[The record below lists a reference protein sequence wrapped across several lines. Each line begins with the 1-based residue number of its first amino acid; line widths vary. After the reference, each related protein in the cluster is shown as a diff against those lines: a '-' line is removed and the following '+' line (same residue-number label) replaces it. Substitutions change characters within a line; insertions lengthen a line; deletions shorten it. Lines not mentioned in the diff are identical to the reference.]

1 MNFQTPKLEPKI
13 TKEFLLSKNSEET
26 YMSTYLRV
34 PIKRGLFCSPLRKDH
49 KPTCSFC
56 HSKKGELMYHD
67 FGTGFHENFV
77 GVVMEIHKCSY
88 QEALNVI
95 AEDFGY
101 LSKAEDRPAVKIKVS
116 NVKLEE
122 KTETLIQIKPK
133 AFSEQ
138 ELKWWKGFGVTEKT
152 LKKYKVFSCDSIFLN
167 GDYFSSSSPRVPIYG
182 YYCGKKNGQELWRIY
197 FPSKRSFRFLSNVG
211 KSYIQGAKQL
221 PKTGDVLF
229 LEKSLKDVMCLY
241 EHGLSACAP
250 CSENILLSNLQM
262 SHLQKRF
269 SKMYLF
275 WDNDEPGRTAAH
287 KYKEKFPHLTCIE
300 LKPEIAKDI
309 SDCCQKLKSEFKDV
323 IEELKQIVFNSKTIN
338 VKYFNIL

>member
-101 LSKAEDRPAVKIKVS
+101 ISKAEDRPAVKIKVS

-221 PKTGDVLF
+221 PKTGDVL
-229 LEKSLKDVMCLY
+229 LITKSQKDVMLAY
-241 EHGLSACAP
+241 ELGIPAIAP
-250 CSENILLSNLQM
+250 CSEVLFLSNKQIQ
-262 SHLQKRF
+262 HLKKRF
-269 SKMYLF
+269 KTIVVCYDTDITGIHNLKQIKVKHPDLHTF
-275 WDNDEPGRTAAH
+275 FIPR
-287 KYKEKFPHLTCIE
+287 KYGV
-300 LKPEIAKDI
+300 KDI
-309 SDCCQKLKSEFKDV
+309 SDFFKKYGEEESRRLAGELLKYYRSIGDRK
-323 IEELKQIVFNSKTIN
+323 EE
-338 VKYFNIL
+338 

>member
-26 YMSTYLRV
+26 YMSTYLKL
-34 PIKRGLFCSPLRKDH
+34 PITRGLHVSPLRRDNR
-49 KPTCSFC
+49 PTCSFC
-56 HSKKGELMYHD
+56 HSKKGELMFHD

-101 LSKAEDRPAVKIKVS
+101 ISKAEDRPAVKIKVS

-221 PKTGDVLF
+221 PKTGDVL
-229 LEKSLKDVMCLY
+229 LITKSQKDVMLAY
-241 EHGLSACAP
+241 ELGIPAIAP
-250 CSENILLSNLQM
+250 CSEVLFLSN
-262 SHLQKRF
+262 
-269 SKMYLF
+269 
-275 WDNDEPGRTAAH
+275 
-287 KYKEKFPHLTCIE
+287 
-300 LKPEIAKDI
+300 
-309 SDCCQKLKSEFKDV
+309 
-323 IEELKQIVFNSKTIN
+323 KQIQDQLQRSLPNT
-338 VKYFNIL
+338 L

>member
-221 PKTGDVLF
+221 PKTGDVL
-229 LEKSLKDVMCLY
+229 LITKSQKDVMLAY
-241 EHGLSACAP
+241 ELGIPAIAP
-250 CSENILLSNLQM
+250 CSEVLFLSNKQIQ
-262 SHLQKRF
+262 HLKKRF
-269 SKMYLF
+269 KTIVVCYDTDITGIHNLKQIKIKHPDLHTF
-275 WDNDEPGRTAAH
+275 FIPR
-287 KYKEKFPHLTCIE
+287 KYGV
-300 LKPEIAKDI
+300 KDI
-309 SDCCQKLKSEFKDV
+309 SDFFKKYGEEETRRLAGELLKYYRSISDRK
-323 IEELKQIVFNSKTIN
+323 EE
-338 VKYFNIL
+338 

>member
-101 LSKAEDRPAVKIKVS
+101 ISKAEDRPAVKIKVS

-221 PKTGDVLF
+221 PKTGDVL
-229 LEKSLKDVMCLY
+229 LITKSQKDVMLAY
-241 EHGLSACAP
+241 ELGIPAIAP
-250 CSENILLSNLQM
+250 CSEVLFLSNKQIQ
-262 SHLQKRF
+262 HLQKRF
-269 SKMYLF
+269 KTIVVCYDTDITGIHNLKQIKVKHPDLHTF
-275 WDNDEPGRTAAH
+275 FIPR
-287 KYKEKFPHLTCIE
+287 KYGV
-300 LKPEIAKDI
+300 KDI
-309 SDCCQKLKSEFKDV
+309 SDFFKKYGEEETRRLAGELLKYYRSISDRK
-323 IEELKQIVFNSKTIN
+323 EE
-338 VKYFNIL
+338 

>member
-34 PIKRGLFCSPLRKDH
+34 PVKRGLFCSPLRKDH

-101 LSKAEDRPAVKIKVS
+101 ISKAEDRPAVKIKVS

-138 ELKWWKGFGVTEKT
+138 ELKWWKGFGITEKT

-221 PKTGDVLF
+221 PKTGDIL
-229 LEKSLKDVMCLY
+229 LITKSQKDLMLAY
-241 EHGLSACAP
+241 ELGIPAIAP
-250 CSENILLSNLQM
+250 CSEVLFLNNKQIQ
-262 SHLQKRF
+262 HLKKRF
-269 SKMYLF
+269 KTIVVCYDTDLTGIHNLKQIKVKHPDLHTF
-275 WDNDEPGRTAAH
+275 FIPR
-287 KYKEKFPHLTCIE
+287 KYGV
-300 LKPEIAKDI
+300 KDI
-309 SDCCQKLKSEFKDV
+309 SDFFKKYGEEETRRLAGELLKYYRSLSDRK
-323 IEELKQIVFNSKTIN
+323 EE
-338 VKYFNIL
+338 

>member
-221 PKTGDVLF
+221 PKTGDILLVT
-229 LEKSLKDVMCLY
+229 KSQKDVMLAY
-241 EHGLSACAP
+241 ELGIPAIAP
-250 CSENILLSNLQM
+250 CSEVLFLSNKQIQ
-262 SHLQKRF
+262 HLKKRF
-269 SKMYLF
+269 KTIVVCYDTDITGIHNLKQIKVKHPDLHTF
-275 WDNDEPGRTAAH
+275 FIPR
-287 KYKEKFPHLTCIE
+287 KYGV
-300 LKPEIAKDI
+300 KDI
-309 SDCCQKLKSEFKDV
+309 SDFFKKYGEEETRRLAGELLKYYRSIGDRK
-323 IEELKQIVFNSKTIN
+323 EE
-338 VKYFNIL
+338 

>member
-1 MNFQTPKLEPKI
+1 
-13 TKEFLLSKNSEET
+13 
-26 YMSTYLRV
+26 
-34 PIKRGLFCSPLRKDH
+34 
-49 KPTCSFC
+49 
-56 HSKKGELMYHD
+56 MYHD

-88 QEALNVI
+88 QEALNII

-101 LSKAEDRPAVKIKVS
+101 ISKAEDRPAVKIKVS

-221 PKTGDVLF
+221 PKTGDVL
-229 LEKSLKDVMCLY
+229 LITKSQKDCMLAY
-241 EHGLSACAP
+241 ELGIPAIAP
-250 CSENILLSNLQM
+250 CSEVLFLSNKQIQ
-262 SHLQKRF
+262 HLKKRF
-269 SKMYLF
+269 KTIVVCYDTDITGIHNLKQIKVKHPDLHTF
-275 WDNDEPGRTAAH
+275 FIPR
-287 KYKEKFPHLTCIE
+287 KYGV
-300 LKPEIAKDI
+300 KDI
-309 SDCCQKLKSEFKDV
+309 SDFFKKYGEEETRRLAGELLKYYRSVGDRK
-323 IEELKQIVFNSKTIN
+323 EE
-338 VKYFNIL
+338 

>member
-1 MNFQTPKLEPKI
+1 
-13 TKEFLLSKNSEET
+13 
-26 YMSTYLRV
+26 
-34 PIKRGLFCSPLRKDH
+34 
-49 KPTCSFC
+49 
-56 HSKKGELMYHD
+56 MYHD

-88 QEALNVI
+88 QEALNII

-101 LSKAEDRPAVKIKVS
+101 ISKAEDRPAVKIKVS

-221 PKTGDVLF
+221 PKTGDVL
-229 LEKSLKDVMCLY
+229 LITKSQKDVMLAY
-241 EHGLSACAP
+241 ELGIPAIAP
-250 CSENILLSNLQM
+250 CSEVLFLSNKQIQ
-262 SHLQKRF
+262 HLKKRF
-269 SKMYLF
+269 KTIVVCYDTDITGIHNLKQIKVKHPDLHTF
-275 WDNDEPGRTAAH
+275 FIPR
-287 KYKEKFPHLTCIE
+287 KYGV
-300 LKPEIAKDI
+300 KDI
-309 SDCCQKLKSEFKDV
+309 SDFFKKYGEEETRRLAGELLKYYRSIGDRK
-323 IEELKQIVFNSKTIN
+323 EE
-338 VKYFNIL
+338 

>member
-1 MNFQTPKLEPKI
+1 
-13 TKEFLLSKNSEET
+13 
-26 YMSTYLRV
+26 
-34 PIKRGLFCSPLRKDH
+34 
-49 KPTCSFC
+49 
-56 HSKKGELMYHD
+56 MYHD

-101 LSKAEDRPAVKIKVS
+101 ISKAEDRPAVKIKVS

-221 PKTGDVLF
+221 PKTGDVL
-229 LEKSLKDVMCLY
+229 LITKSQKDVMLAY
-241 EHGLSACAP
+241 ELGIPAIAP
-250 CSENILLSNLQM
+250 CSEVLFLSNKQIQ
-262 SHLQKRF
+262 HLKKRF
-269 SKMYLF
+269 KTIVVCYDTDITGIHNLKQIKVKHPDLHTF
-275 WDNDEPGRTAAH
+275 FIPR
-287 KYKEKFPHLTCIE
+287 KYGV
-300 LKPEIAKDI
+300 KDI
-309 SDCCQKLKSEFKDV
+309 SDFFKKYGEEETKRLAGELLKYYRSLSDRK
-323 IEELKQIVFNSKTIN
+323 EE
-338 VKYFNIL
+338 

>member
-101 LSKAEDRPAVKIKVS
+101 ISKAEDRPAVKIKVS

-167 GDYFSSSSPRVPIYG
+167 GDYFSSSNPRVPIYG

-221 PKTGDVLF
+221 PKTGDVL
-229 LEKSLKDVMCLY
+229 LITKSQKDVMLAY
-241 EHGLSACAP
+241 ELGIPAIAP
-250 CSENILLSNLQM
+250 CSEVLFLSNKQIQ
-262 SHLQKRF
+262 HLKKRF
-269 SKMYLF
+269 KIIVVCYDTDITGIHNLKQIKVKHPDLHTF
-275 WDNDEPGRTAAH
+275 FIPR
-287 KYKEKFPHLTCIE
+287 KYGV
-300 LKPEIAKDI
+300 KDI
-309 SDCCQKLKSEFKDV
+309 SDFFKKYGEEETRRLAGELLKHYRSISDRK
-323 IEELKQIVFNSKTIN
+323 EE
-338 VKYFNIL
+338 

>member
-221 PKTGDVLF
+221 PKTGDVL
-229 LEKSLKDVMCLY
+229 LITKSQKDVMLAY
-241 EHGLSACAP
+241 ELGIPAIAP
-250 CSENILLSNLQM
+250 CSEVLFLSNKQIQ
-262 SHLQKRF
+262 HLKKRF
-269 SKMYLF
+269 KTIVVCYDTDITGIHNLKQIKVKHPDLHTF
-275 WDNDEPGRTAAH
+275 FIPR
-287 KYKEKFPHLTCIE
+287 KYGV
-300 LKPEIAKDI
+300 KDI
-309 SDCCQKLKSEFKDV
+309 SDFFKKYGEEETRRLAGELLKYYRSISDRK
-323 IEELKQIVFNSKTIN
+323 EE
-338 VKYFNIL
+338 

>member
-1 MNFQTPKLEPKI
+1 
-13 TKEFLLSKNSEET
+13 
-26 YMSTYLRV
+26 
-34 PIKRGLFCSPLRKDH
+34 
-49 KPTCSFC
+49 
-56 HSKKGELMYHD
+56 MYHD

-138 ELKWWKGFGVTEKT
+138 ELKWWKGFGITEKT

-221 PKTGDVLF
+221 PKTGDILLVT
-229 LEKSLKDVMCLY
+229 KSQKDVMLAY
-241 EHGLSACAP
+241 ELGIPAIAP
-250 CSENILLSNLQM
+250 CSEVLFLSNKQIQ
-262 SHLQKRF
+262 HLKKRF
-269 SKMYLF
+269 KTIVVCYDTDITGIHNLKQIKVKHPDLHIF
-275 WDNDEPGRTAAH
+275 FIPR
-287 KYKEKFPHLTCIE
+287 KYGV
-300 LKPEIAKDI
+300 KDI
-309 SDCCQKLKSEFKDV
+309 SDFFKKYGEEETRRLAGELLKYYRSISDRK
-323 IEELKQIVFNSKTIN
+323 EE
-338 VKYFNIL
+338 

>member
-101 LSKAEDRPAVKIKVS
+101 ISKAEDRPAVKIKVS

-221 PKTGDVLF
+221 PKTGDVL
-229 LEKSLKDVMCLY
+229 LITKSQKDVMLAY
-241 EHGLSACAP
+241 ELGIPAIAP
-250 CSENILLSNLQM
+250 CSEVLFLSNKQIQ
-262 SHLQKRF
+262 HLKKRF
-269 SKMYLF
+269 KTIVVCYDTDITGIHNLKQIKVKHPDLHTF
-275 WDNDEPGRTAAH
+275 FIPR
-287 KYKEKFPHLTCIE
+287 KYGV
-300 LKPEIAKDI
+300 KDI
-309 SDCCQKLKSEFKDV
+309 SDFFKKYGEEETRRLAGELLKYYRSISDRK
-323 IEELKQIVFNSKTIN
+323 EE
-338 VKYFNIL
+338 

>member
-101 LSKAEDRPAVKIKVS
+101 ISKAEDRPAVKIKVS

-138 ELKWWKGFGVTEKT
+138 ELKWWKGFGITEKT

-167 GDYFSSSSPRVPIYG
+167 GDYFSSSNPRVPIYG

-221 PKTGDVLF
+221 PKTGDVL
-229 LEKSLKDVMCLY
+229 LVTKSQKDVMLAY
-241 EHGLSACAP
+241 ELGIPAIAP
-250 CSENILLSNLQM
+250 CSEVLFLSNKQIQ
-262 SHLQKRF
+262 HLKKRF
-269 SKMYLF
+269 KTIIVCYDTDITGIHNLKQIKVKHPDLHTF
-275 WDNDEPGRTAAH
+275 FIPR
-287 KYKEKFPHLTCIE
+287 KYGV
-300 LKPEIAKDI
+300 KDI
-309 SDCCQKLKSEFKDV
+309 SDFFKKYGEEETRRLAGELLKYYRSLGDRK
-323 IEELKQIVFNSKTIN
+323 EE
-338 VKYFNIL
+338 

>member
-34 PIKRGLFCSPLRKDH
+34 PVKRGLFCSPLRKDN

-88 QEALNVI
+88 QEALNII

-101 LSKAEDRPAVKIKVS
+101 ISKAEDRPAVKIKVS
-116 NVKLEE
+116 NIKLEE

-167 GDYFSSSSPRVPIYG
+167 GDYFSSSSPRIPIYG

-221 PKTGDVLF
+221 PKTGDVL
-229 LEKSLKDVMCLY
+229 LITKSQKDVMLAY
-241 EHGLSACAP
+241 ELGIPAIAP
-250 CSENILLSNLQM
+250 CSEVLFLSNKQIQ
-262 SHLQKRF
+262 HLKKRF
-269 SKMYLF
+269 KTIVVCYDTDITGIHNLKQIKV
-275 WDNDEPGRTAAH
+275 
-287 KYKEKFPHLTCIE
+287 KYPDLHTFFIPRKYGV
-300 LKPEIAKDI
+300 KDI
-309 SDCCQKLKSEFKDV
+309 SDFFKKYGEEETRRLAGELLKYYRSVSDRKEK
-323 IEELKQIVFNSKTIN
+323 
-338 VKYFNIL
+338 

>member
-26 YMSTYLRV
+26 YMSTYLKL
-34 PIKRGLFCSPLRKDH
+34 PITRGLHVSPLRRDNR
-49 KPTCSFC
+49 PTCSFC
-56 HSKKGELMYHD
+56 HSKKGELMFHD

-101 LSKAEDRPAVKIKVS
+101 ISKAEDRPAVKIKVS

-221 PKTGDVLF
+221 PKTGDVL
-229 LEKSLKDVMCLY
+229 LVTKSQKDCMLAY
-241 EHGLSACAP
+241 ELGIPAIAP
-250 CSENILLSNLQM
+250 CSEVLFLSNKQIQ
-262 SHLQKRF
+262 HLKKRF
-269 SKMYLF
+269 KTIVVCYDTDITGIHNLKQIKVKHPDLHIF
-275 WDNDEPGRTAAH
+275 FIPR
-287 KYKEKFPHLTCIE
+287 KYGV
-300 LKPEIAKDI
+300 KDI
-309 SDCCQKLKSEFKDV
+309 SDFFKKYG
-323 IEELKQIVFNSKTIN
+323 EEETRRLAGELLQYYRSLSDRKEE
-338 VKYFNIL
+338 

>member
-138 ELKWWKGFGVTEKT
+138 ELKWWKGFGVTDKT

-221 PKTGDVLF
+221 PKTGDVL
-229 LEKSLKDVMCLY
+229 LITKSQKDVMLAY
-241 EHGLSACAP
+241 ELGIPAIAP
-250 CSENILLSNLQM
+250 CSEVLFLSNKQIQ
-262 SHLQKRF
+262 HLKKRF
-269 SKMYLF
+269 KTIVVCYDTDITGIHNLKQIKVKHPDLYTF
-275 WDNDEPGRTAAH
+275 FIPR
-287 KYKEKFPHLTCIE
+287 KYGV
-300 LKPEIAKDI
+300 KDI
-309 SDCCQKLKSEFKDV
+309 SDFFKKYGEEETRRLAGELLKYYRSLSDRK
-323 IEELKQIVFNSKTIN
+323 EE
-338 VKYFNIL
+338 

>member
-34 PIKRGLFCSPLRKDH
+34 PIKRGLFCSPLRRDNR
-49 KPTCSFC
+49 PTCSFC

-221 PKTGDVLF
+221 PKTGDILLVT
-229 LEKSLKDVMCLY
+229 KSQKDVMLAY
-241 EHGLSACAP
+241 ELGIPAIAP
-250 CSENILLSNLQM
+250 CSEVLFLSNKQIQ
-262 SHLQKRF
+262 HLKKRF
-269 SKMYLF
+269 KTIVVCYDTDITGIHNLKQIRVKHPDLHTF
-275 WDNDEPGRTAAH
+275 FIPR
-287 KYKEKFPHLTCIE
+287 KYGV
-300 LKPEIAKDI
+300 KDI
-309 SDCCQKLKSEFKDV
+309 SDFFKKYGEEETRRLAGELLKYYRSISDRK
-323 IEELKQIVFNSKTIN
+323 EE
-338 VKYFNIL
+338 

>member
-34 PIKRGLFCSPLRKDH
+34 PIKRGLFCSPLRKDNR
-49 KPTCSFC
+49 PTCSFC
-56 HSKKGELMYHD
+56 HSKKGELMFHD

-77 GVVMEIHKCSY
+77 GIVMEIHKCSY
-88 QEALNVI
+88 QEALNII

-101 LSKAEDRPAVKIKVS
+101 ISKAEDRPAVKIKVS
-116 NVKLEE
+116 NVKLEA

-221 PKTGDVLF
+221 PKTGDVL
-229 LEKSLKDVMCLY
+229 LITKSQKDVMLAY
-241 EHGLSACAP
+241 ELGISAIAP
-250 CSENILLSNLQM
+250 CSEVLFLSNKQIQ
-262 SHLQKRF
+262 HLKKRF
-269 SKMYLF
+269 KTIVVCYDTDITGIHNLKQIKVNHPDLHTF
-275 WDNDEPGRTAAH
+275 FIPR
-287 KYKEKFPHLTCIE
+287 KYGV
-300 LKPEIAKDI
+300 KDI
-309 SDCCQKLKSEFKDV
+309 SDFFKKYGEEETRRLAGELLKYYRSISDRK
-323 IEELKQIVFNSKTIN
+323 EE
-338 VKYFNIL
+338 

>member
-101 LSKAEDRPAVKIKVS
+101 ISKAEDRPAVKIKVS

-133 AFSEQ
+133 TFSEQ

-221 PKTGDVLF
+221 PKTGDVL
-229 LEKSLKDVMCLY
+229 LITKSQKDVMLAY
-241 EHGLSACAP
+241 ELGIPAIAP
-250 CSENILLSNLQM
+250 CSEVLFLSNKQIQ
-262 SHLQKRF
+262 HLKKRF
-269 SKMYLF
+269 KTIVVCYDTDVTGIHNLKQIKV
-275 WDNDEPGRTAAH
+275 
-287 KYKEKFPHLTCIE
+287 KYPDLHTFFIPRKYGV
-300 LKPEIAKDI
+300 KDI
-309 SDCCQKLKSEFKDV
+309 SDFFKKYGEEETRRLAGELLKYYRSLSDRK
-323 IEELKQIVFNSKTIN
+323 EE
-338 VKYFNIL
+338 

>member
-101 LSKAEDRPAVKIKVS
+101 ISKAEDRPAVKIKVS

-133 AFSEQ
+133 PFSEQ

-221 PKTGDVLF
+221 PKTGDVL
-229 LEKSLKDVMCLY
+229 LVTKSQKDVMLAY
-241 EHGLSACAP
+241 ELGIPAIAP
-250 CSENILLSNLQM
+250 CSEVLFLSNKQIQ
-262 SHLQKRF
+262 HLKKRF
-269 SKMYLF
+269 KTIVVCYDTDITGIHNLKQIKVKHPDLYTF
-275 WDNDEPGRTAAH
+275 FIPR
-287 KYKEKFPHLTCIE
+287 KYGV
-300 LKPEIAKDI
+300 KDI
-309 SDCCQKLKSEFKDV
+309 SDFFKKYGEEETRRLAGELLKYYRSLGDRK
-323 IEELKQIVFNSKTIN
+323 EE
-338 VKYFNIL
+338 

>member
-34 PIKRGLFCSPLRKDH
+34 PIKRGLFCSPLRRDNR
-49 KPTCSFC
+49 PTCSFC

-88 QEALNVI
+88 QEALNII

-101 LSKAEDRPAVKIKVS
+101 ISKAEDRPAVKIKVS

-138 ELKWWKGFGVTEKT
+138 ELKWWKGFGVTEKA
-152 LKKYKVFSCDSIFLN
+152 LKKYKVFSCESIFLN

-221 PKTGDVLF
+221 PKTGDVL
-229 LEKSLKDVMCLY
+229 LITKSQKDCMLAY
-241 EHGLSACAP
+241 ELGIPAIAP
-250 CSENILLSNLQM
+250 CSEVLFLSNKQIQ
-262 SHLQKRF
+262 HLKKRF
-269 SKMYLF
+269 KTIVVCYDTDITGIHNLKQIKVKHPDLHTF
-275 WDNDEPGRTAAH
+275 FIPR
-287 KYKEKFPHLTCIE
+287 KYGV
-300 LKPEIAKDI
+300 KDI
-309 SDCCQKLKSEFKDV
+309 SDFFKKYGEEETRRLAGELLKYYRSVGDRK
-323 IEELKQIVFNSKTIN
+323 EE
-338 VKYFNIL
+338 

>member
-1 MNFQTPKLEPKI
+1 MF
-13 TKEFLLSKNSEET
+13 
-26 YMSTYLRV
+26 
-34 PIKRGLFCSPLRKDH
+34 
-49 KPTCSFC
+49 
-56 HSKKGELMYHD
+56 HD

-88 QEALNVI
+88 QEALNII

-101 LSKAEDRPAVKIKVS
+101 ISKAEDRPAVKIKVS

-221 PKTGDVLF
+221 PKTGDIL
-229 LEKSLKDVMCLY
+229 LITKSQKDVMLAY
-241 EHGLSACAP
+241 ELGIPAIAP
-250 CSENILLSNLQM
+250 CSEVLFLSNKQIQ
-262 SHLQKRF
+262 HLKKRF
-269 SKMYLF
+269 KTIVVCYDTDITGIHNLKQIKVKHPDLHTF
-275 WDNDEPGRTAAH
+275 FIPR
-287 KYKEKFPHLTCIE
+287 KYGV
-300 LKPEIAKDI
+300 KDI
-309 SDCCQKLKSEFKDV
+309 SDFFKKYGEEETRRLAGELLKYYRSVGDRK
-323 IEELKQIVFNSKTIN
+323 EE
-338 VKYFNIL
+338 

>member
-101 LSKAEDRPAVKIKVS
+101 ISKAEDRPAVKIKVS

-221 PKTGDVLF
+221 PKTGDVL
-229 LEKSLKDVMCLY
+229 LITKSQKDVMLAY
-241 EHGLSACAP
+241 ELGIPAIAP
-250 CSENILLSNLQM
+250 CSEVLFLSNKQIQ
-262 SHLQKRF
+262 HLKKRF
-269 SKMYLF
+269 KTIVVCYDTDLTGIYNLKQIKVKHPDLHTF
-275 WDNDEPGRTAAH
+275 FIPR
-287 KYKEKFPHLTCIE
+287 KYGV
-300 LKPEIAKDI
+300 KDI
-309 SDCCQKLKSEFKDV
+309 SDFFKKYGEEETRRLAGELLKYYRSISDRK
-323 IEELKQIVFNSKTIN
+323 EE
-338 VKYFNIL
+338 

>member
-34 PIKRGLFCSPLRKDH
+34 PVKRGLFCSPLRKDN

-88 QEALNVI
+88 QEALNII

-101 LSKAEDRPAVKIKVS
+101 ISKAEDRPAVKIKVS

-133 AFSEQ
+133 TFSEQ

-221 PKTGDVLF
+221 PKTGDIL
-229 LEKSLKDVMCLY
+229 LITKSQKDVMLAY
-241 EHGLSACAP
+241 ELGIPAIAP
-250 CSENILLSNLQM
+250 CSEVLFLSNKQIQ
-262 SHLQKRF
+262 HLKKRF
-269 SKMYLF
+269 KTIVVCYDTDITGIHNLKQIKVKHPDLHTF
-275 WDNDEPGRTAAH
+275 FIPR
-287 KYKEKFPHLTCIE
+287 KYGV
-300 LKPEIAKDI
+300 KDI
-309 SDCCQKLKSEFKDV
+309 SDFFKKYGEEETRRLAGELLKYYRSISDRK
-323 IEELKQIVFNSKTIN
+323 EE
-338 VKYFNIL
+338 

>member
-34 PIKRGLFCSPLRKDH
+34 PIKRGLFCSPLRRDNR
-49 KPTCSFC
+49 PTCSFC

-88 QEALNVI
+88 QEALNII

-221 PKTGDVLF
+221 PKTGDILLVT
-229 LEKSLKDVMCLY
+229 KSQKDVMLAY
-241 EHGLSACAP
+241 ELGIPAIAP
-250 CSENILLSNLQM
+250 CSEVLFLSNKQIQ
-262 SHLQKRF
+262 HLKKRF
-269 SKMYLF
+269 KTIVVCYDTDITGIHNLKQIKVKHPDLHTF
-275 WDNDEPGRTAAH
+275 FIPR
-287 KYKEKFPHLTCIE
+287 KYGV
-300 LKPEIAKDI
+300 KDI
-309 SDCCQKLKSEFKDV
+309 SDFFKKYG
-323 IEELKQIVFNSKTIN
+323 EEETRRLAGELLQYYRSLSDRKEE
-338 VKYFNIL
+338 

>member
-67 FGTGFHENFV
+67 FGTGFHENFI

-88 QEALNVI
+88 QEALNII

-101 LSKAEDRPAVKIKVS
+101 ISKAEDRPAVKIKVS
-116 NVKLEE
+116 NVKLDE

-167 GDYFSSSSPRVPIYG
+167 GDYFSSSNPRVPIYG

-211 KSYIQGAKQL
+211 KNYIQGAKQL
-221 PKTGDVLF
+221 PKTGDVL
-229 LEKSLKDVMCLY
+229 LITKSQKDVMLAY
-241 EHGLSACAP
+241 ELGIPAIAP
-250 CSENILLSNLQM
+250 CSEVLFLSNKQIQ
-262 SHLQKRF
+262 HLKKRF
-269 SKMYLF
+269 KTIVVCYDTDITGIHNLKQIKV
-275 WDNDEPGRTAAH
+275 
-287 KYKEKFPHLTCIE
+287 KYPDLHTFFIPRKYGV
-300 LKPEIAKDI
+300 KDI
-309 SDCCQKLKSEFKDV
+309 SDFFKKYGEEETRRLAGELLKYYRSLSDRK
-323 IEELKQIVFNSKTIN
+323 EE
-338 VKYFNIL
+338 

>member
-1 MNFQTPKLEPKI
+1 
-13 TKEFLLSKNSEET
+13 
-26 YMSTYLRV
+26 
-34 PIKRGLFCSPLRKDH
+34 
-49 KPTCSFC
+49 
-56 HSKKGELMYHD
+56 MYHD

-88 QEALNVI
+88 QEALNII

-101 LSKAEDRPAVKIKVS
+101 ISKAEDRPAIKIKVS
-116 NVKLEE
+116 NIKLEE

-167 GDYFSSSSPRVPIYG
+167 GDYFSSSSPRIPMYG

-221 PKTGDVLF
+221 PKTGDVL
-229 LEKSLKDVMCLY
+229 LITKSQKDVMLAY
-241 EHGLSACAP
+241 ELGIPAIAP
-250 CSENILLSNLQM
+250 CSEVLFLSNKQIQ
-262 SHLQKRF
+262 HLKKRF
-269 SKMYLF
+269 KTIVVCYDTDITGIHNLKQIKV
-275 WDNDEPGRTAAH
+275 
-287 KYKEKFPHLTCIE
+287 KYPDLHTFFIPRKYGV
-300 LKPEIAKDI
+300 KDI
-309 SDCCQKLKSEFKDV
+309 SDFFKKYGEEETRRLAGELLKYYQSVSDRKEK
-323 IEELKQIVFNSKTIN
+323 
-338 VKYFNIL
+338 

>member
-34 PIKRGLFCSPLRKDH
+34 PVKRGLFCSPLRKDH

-77 GVVMEIHKCSY
+77 GVVMEIHKCPY
-88 QEALNVI
+88 QEALNII

-101 LSKAEDRPAVKIKVS
+101 ISKAEDRPAVKIKVS

-167 GDYFSSSSPRVPIYG
+167 GDYFSSSNPRVPIYG

-211 KSYIQGAKQL
+211 KNYIQGAKQL
-221 PKTGDVLF
+221 PKTGDVL
-229 LEKSLKDVMCLY
+229 LITKSQKDVMLAY
-241 EHGLSACAP
+241 ELGIPAIAP
-250 CSENILLSNLQM
+250 CSEVLFLSNKQIQ
-262 SHLQKRF
+262 HLKKRF
-269 SKMYLF
+269 KTIVVCYDTDITGIHNLKQIKVKHPDLHTF
-275 WDNDEPGRTAAH
+275 FIPR
-287 KYKEKFPHLTCIE
+287 KYGV
-300 LKPEIAKDI
+300 KDI
-309 SDCCQKLKSEFKDV
+309 SDFFKKYGEEETRRLAGELLKYYRSLSDRK
-323 IEELKQIVFNSKTIN
+323 EE
-338 VKYFNIL
+338 

>member
-101 LSKAEDRPAVKIKVS
+101 ISKAEDRPAVKIKVS

-138 ELKWWKGFGVTEKT
+138 ELKWWKGFGVTDKT

-221 PKTGDVLF
+221 PKTGDVL
-229 LEKSLKDVMCLY
+229 LITKSQKDVMLAY
-241 EHGLSACAP
+241 ELGIPAIAP
-250 CSENILLSNLQM
+250 CSEVLFLSNKQIQ
-262 SHLQKRF
+262 HLKKRF
-269 SKMYLF
+269 KTIVVCYDTDITGIHNLKQIKIKHPDLHTF
-275 WDNDEPGRTAAH
+275 FIPR
-287 KYKEKFPHLTCIE
+287 KYGV
-300 LKPEIAKDI
+300 KDI
-309 SDCCQKLKSEFKDV
+309 SDFFKKYGEEETRRLAGELLKYYRSLSDRK
-323 IEELKQIVFNSKTIN
+323 EE
-338 VKYFNIL
+338 

>member
-101 LSKAEDRPAVKIKVS
+101 ISKAEDRPAVKIKVS

-221 PKTGDVLF
+221 PKTGDVL
-229 LEKSLKDVMCLY
+229 LITKSQKDVMLAY
-241 EHGLSACAP
+241 ELGIPAIAP
-250 CSENILLSNLQM
+250 CSEVLFLSNKQIQ
-262 SHLQKRF
+262 HLKKRF
-269 SKMYLF
+269 KTIVVCYDTDITGIHNLKQIKVKHPDLYTF
-275 WDNDEPGRTAAH
+275 FIPR
-287 KYKEKFPHLTCIE
+287 KYGV
-300 LKPEIAKDI
+300 KDI
-309 SDCCQKLKSEFKDV
+309 SDFFKKYGEEETRRLAGELLKYYRSLSDRK
-323 IEELKQIVFNSKTIN
+323 EE
-338 VKYFNIL
+338 

>member
-26 YMSTYLRV
+26 YMSTYLKL
-34 PIKRGLFCSPLRKDH
+34 PITRGLHVSPLRRDNR
-49 KPTCSFC
+49 PTCSFC
-56 HSKKGELMYHD
+56 HSKKGELMFHD

-88 QEALNVI
+88 QEALNII

-101 LSKAEDRPAVKIKVS
+101 ISKAEDRPAVKIKVS

-221 PKTGDVLF
+221 PKTGDVL
-229 LEKSLKDVMCLY
+229 LITKSQKDVMLAY
-241 EHGLSACAP
+241 ELGIPAIAP
-250 CSENILLSNLQM
+250 CSEVLFLSNKQIQ
-262 SHLQKRF
+262 HLKKRF
-269 SKMYLF
+269 KTIVVCYDTDPTGIHNLKQIKLKHPDLHTF
-275 WDNDEPGRTAAH
+275 FIPR
-287 KYKEKFPHLTCIE
+287 KYGV
-300 LKPEIAKDI
+300 KDI
-309 SDCCQKLKSEFKDV
+309 SDFFKKYGEEETRRLAGELLKYYRSLSDRK
-323 IEELKQIVFNSKTIN
+323 EE
-338 VKYFNIL
+338 

>member
-34 PIKRGLFCSPLRKDH
+34 PIKRGLFCSPLRKDNR
-49 KPTCSFC
+49 PTCSFC
-56 HSKKGELMYHD
+56 HSKKGELMFHD

-77 GVVMEIHKCSY
+77 GIVMEIHKCSY
-88 QEALNVI
+88 QEALNII

-101 LSKAEDRPAVKIKVS
+101 ISKAEDRPAVKIKVS
-116 NVKLEE
+116 DVKLEE

-221 PKTGDVLF
+221 PKTGDIL
-229 LEKSLKDVMCLY
+229 LITKSQKDVMLAY
-241 EHGLSACAP
+241 ELGIPAIAP
-250 CSENILLSNLQM
+250 CSEVLFLTKNQLDRLRLRF
-262 SHLQKRF
+262 KRIIVI
-269 SKMYLF
+269 Y
-275 WDNDEPGRTAAH
+275 DNDLAGISGLKKIRKLYPDLDYFFIPL
-287 KYKEKFPHLTCIE
+287 KYG
-300 LKPEIAKDI
+300 AKDF
-309 SDCCQKLKSEFKDV
+309 SDLVKKYGIEKTKEF
-323 IEELKQIVFNSKTIN
+323 IEQFKEYYGI
-338 VKYFNIL
+338 

>member
-34 PIKRGLFCSPLRKDH
+34 PVKRGLFCSPLRKDN

-56 HSKKGELMYHD
+56 HSKKGELMFHD

-101 LSKAEDRPAVKIKVS
+101 ISKAEDRPAVKIKVS

-138 ELKWWKGFGVTEKT
+138 ELKWWKGFGVTERT

-221 PKTGDVLF
+221 PKTGDILLVT
-229 LEKSLKDVMCLY
+229 KSQKDVMLAY
-241 EHGLSACAP
+241 ELGIPAIAP
-250 CSENILLSNLQM
+250 CSEVLFLSNKQIQ
-262 SHLQKRF
+262 HLKKRF
-269 SKMYLF
+269 KTIVVCYDTDITGIHNLKQIKVKHPDLHTF
-275 WDNDEPGRTAAH
+275 FIPR
-287 KYKEKFPHLTCIE
+287 KYGV
-300 LKPEIAKDI
+300 KDI
-309 SDCCQKLKSEFKDV
+309 SDFFKKYGEEETRRLAGELLKYYRSISDRK
-323 IEELKQIVFNSKTIN
+323 EE
-338 VKYFNIL
+338 

>member
-34 PIKRGLFCSPLRKDH
+34 PIKRGLFCSPLRRDNR
-49 KPTCSFC
+49 PTCSFC
-56 HSKKGELMYHD
+56 HSKKGELMFHD

-101 LSKAEDRPAVKIKVS
+101 ISKAEDRPAVKIKVS

-221 PKTGDVLF
+221 PKTGDVL
-229 LEKSLKDVMCLY
+229 LVTKSQKDCMLAY
-241 EHGLSACAP
+241 ELGIPAIAP
-250 CSENILLSNLQM
+250 CSEVLFLSNKQIQ
-262 SHLQKRF
+262 HLKKRF
-269 SKMYLF
+269 KTIVVCYDTDITGIHNLKQIKVKHPDLHIF
-275 WDNDEPGRTAAH
+275 FIPR
-287 KYKEKFPHLTCIE
+287 KYGV
-300 LKPEIAKDI
+300 KDI
-309 SDCCQKLKSEFKDV
+309 SDFFKKYG
-323 IEELKQIVFNSKTIN
+323 EEETRRLAGELLQYYRSLSDRKEE
-338 VKYFNIL
+338 

>member
-34 PIKRGLFCSPLRKDH
+34 PVKRGLFCSPLRKDN

-88 QEALNVI
+88 QEALNII

-101 LSKAEDRPAVKIKVS
+101 ISKAEDRPAVKIKVS
-116 NVKLEE
+116 NIKLEE

-221 PKTGDVLF
+221 PKTGDVL
-229 LEKSLKDVMCLY
+229 LITKSQKDVMLAY
-241 EHGLSACAP
+241 ELGIPAIAP
-250 CSENILLSNLQM
+250 CSEVLFLSNKQIQ
-262 SHLQKRF
+262 HLKKRF
-269 SKMYLF
+269 KTIVVCYDTDITGIHNLKQIKV
-275 WDNDEPGRTAAH
+275 
-287 KYKEKFPHLTCIE
+287 KYPDLHTFFIPRKYGV
-300 LKPEIAKDI
+300 KDI
-309 SDCCQKLKSEFKDV
+309 SDFFKKYGEEETRRLAGELLKYYRSVSDRKEK
-323 IEELKQIVFNSKTIN
+323 
-338 VKYFNIL
+338 

>member
-88 QEALNVI
+88 QEALNII

-221 PKTGDVLF
+221 PKTGDVL
-229 LEKSLKDVMCLY
+229 LITKSQKDVMLAY
-241 EHGLSACAP
+241 ELGIPAIAP
-250 CSENILLSNLQM
+250 CSEVLFLSNKQIQ
-262 SHLQKRF
+262 HLKKRF
-269 SKMYLF
+269 KTIVVCYDTDITGIHNLKQIKVKHPDLHTF
-275 WDNDEPGRTAAH
+275 FIPR
-287 KYKEKFPHLTCIE
+287 KYGV
-300 LKPEIAKDI
+300 KDI
-309 SDCCQKLKSEFKDV
+309 SDFFKKYGEEETRRLAGELLKYYRSLSDRK
-323 IEELKQIVFNSKTIN
+323 EE
-338 VKYFNIL
+338 